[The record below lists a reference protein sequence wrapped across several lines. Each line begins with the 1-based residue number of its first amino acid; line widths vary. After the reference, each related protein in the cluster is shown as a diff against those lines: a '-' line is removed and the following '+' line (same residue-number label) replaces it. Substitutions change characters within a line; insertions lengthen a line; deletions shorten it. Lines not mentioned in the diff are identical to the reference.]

1 MILADKII
9 YLRKRNGWSQEQL
22 AGQLD
27 ISRQS
32 VSKWESGMSIPDLD
46 KILKMSKIFNVS
58 TDFLLKDELEEALP
72 SELEYTEEEIEGRMV
87 SLEEMNA
94 YMDVVE
100 QTANKIGIGVA
111 LCILSPI
118 LLIMLGILS
127 ESNMLGITED
137 MAGGLGTAVLLVI
150 IAVGVCILIVNGMR
164 LSKYEYM
171 EKEALVLQY
180 GVQGIVEKKKRDI
193 EPVFRAY
200 TAVGVTLCIVAVCP
214 LLVAGGFGASDVVL
228 GICLSVL
235 LAVIACAVFLFIS
248 KGMAWGACDKL
259 LQVGDYTLEKK
270 KTGRKTERFAQI
282 YWCFATA
289 IYLGISFYT
298 DAWDRTWIIW
308 PVAGVAFAACHGIL
322 GMILEKEERR

>member
-22 AGQLD
+22 AEQLN

-46 KILKMSKIFNVS
+46 KILKMSKIFGVS

-72 SELEYTEEEIEGRMV
+72 SELEYAEEETEGRLV
-87 SLEEMNA
+87 SLEEVNT

-100 QTANKIGIGVA
+100 QTANKIGIGVV

-118 LLIMLGILS
+118 FLIMLAILA
-127 ESNMLGITED
+127 ESNMIGITED
-137 MAGGLGTAVLLVI
+137 MAGGLGTAMLLVI
-150 IAVGVCILIVNGMR
+150 IAVGVCILVVNGMR

-171 EKEALVLQY
+171 EKEAIVLQY
-180 GVQGIVEKKKRDI
+180 GVQGIVEKKKGDI
-193 EPVFRAY
+193 EPMFRTY

-214 LLVAGGFGASDVVL
+214 LLVAGAFGAPDIIL

-235 LAVIACAVFLFIS
+235 LGVIACAVFLFIS
-248 KGMAWGACDKL
+248 KGMIWDACDKL

-270 KTGRKTERFAQI
+270 KTGKKTERFAQI
-282 YWCFATA
+282 YWCSITA
-289 IYLGISFYT
+289 VYLGISFYT
-298 DAWDRTWIIW
+298 DAWERTWIIW
-308 PVAGVAFAACHGIL
+308 PVAGVAFAACYGIL
-322 GMILEKEERR
+322 GMILEKEERH